1 MKEYMTV
8 GQITKPHG
16 VRGEVKVYPLTDD
29 VRRFRKLKSCIID
42 DKVVE
47 ITWCKLQADRVI
59 LKLQGVDTVEDAER
73 MRNKYIKVE
82 RKDAVKLPR
91 NSYFIIDLIGCKVYD
106 SEERYIGELTDVIKT
121 GSNDVY
127 EVKGEKEIL
136 IPALKEIVYSVDV
149 EEKKIIIK
157 PVGEWQDED

>member
-1 MKEYMTV
+1 MKEYMTI

-16 VRGEVKVYPLTDD
+16 IRGEVKIYPLTDD

-47 ITWCKLQADRVI
+47 IIWCKIQADRVI
-59 LKLQGVDTVEDAER
+59 LKLQGVDTVEDAEK
-73 MRNKYIKVE
+73 MRNKDLKIE
-82 RKDAVKLPR
+82 RKDAVRLPR
-91 NSYFIIDLIGCKVYD
+91 DSYFMIDLMGCKVYD
-106 SEERYIGELTDVIKT
+106 SEEKYIGELTDIIKT

-127 EVKGEKEIL
+127 EVKGDRKIL
-136 IPALKEIVYSVDV
+136 VPALKEIIYSVDI

>member
-106 SEERYIGELTDVIKT
+106 SEERYIGELIDVIKL
-121 GSNDVY
+121 S
-127 EVKGEKEIL
+127 L
-136 IPALKEIVYSVDV
+136 IHI
-149 EEKKIIIK
+149 
-157 PVGEWQDED
+157 

>member
-47 ITWCKLQADRVI
+47 IT
-59 LKLQGVDTVEDAER
+59 
-73 MRNKYIKVE
+73 
-82 RKDAVKLPR
+82 
-91 NSYFIIDLIGCKVYD
+91 
-106 SEERYIGELTDVIKT
+106 
-121 GSNDVY
+121 
-127 EVKGEKEIL
+127 
-136 IPALKEIVYSVDV
+136 
-149 EEKKIIIK
+149 
-157 PVGEWQDED
+157 

>member
-16 VRGEVKVYPLTDD
+16 VRGEVKVFPLTDD

-42 DKVVE
+42 GKIVE
-47 ITWCKLQADRVI
+47 ITWCKLQADRAV

-73 MRNKYIKVE
+73 MRNKYIKIE

-91 NSYFIIDLIGCKVYD
+91 DSYFIVDLI
-106 SEERYIGELTDVIKT
+106 SIWFRR
-121 GSNDVY
+121 
-127 EVKGEKEIL
+127 
-136 IPALKEIVYSVDV
+136 
-149 EEKKIIIK
+149 KIHRRAYRCHK
-157 PVGEWQDED
+157 DWK